1 MAMQIL
7 EEGPRNLVIS
17 FTGAGPD
24 TVDVSAL
31 SPPCEELRILKVIYD
46 CPNEVTAPTTLEWDA
61 TVDVTA
67 LSLHGHSETM
77 CFESFGGLVNN
88 AGAGVTGDV
97 IVTKGDASTSL
108 IVHFKKVRTQSPYP
122 N

>member
-46 CPNEVTAPTTLEWDA
+46 C
-61 TVDVTA
+61 
-67 LSLHGHSETM
+67 LHGHAETL

-97 IVTKGDASTSL
+97 VVTKGDASTSL

>member
-1 MAMQIL
+1 MAMQVI
-7 EEGPRNLVIS
+7 EEGPRNLIIN

-31 SPPCEELRILKVIYD
+31 SPPCEELRIMKIIYD
-46 CPNEVTAPTTLEWDA
+46 AAADVAADTTLAWDA
-61 TVDVTA
+61 TADVTA
-67 LSLHGHSETM
+67 VTLHGHSETL
-77 CFESFGGLVNN
+77 CFESFGGIPNN

-97 IVTKGDASTSL
+97 IVTKGAADVTL
-108 IVHFKKVRTQSPYP
+108 VVHFRKVRTQHPFP

>member
-17 FTGAGPD
+17 FTGGGPD
-24 TVDVSAL
+24 TVDVSEL
-31 SPPCEELRILKVIYD
+31 SPPCEELRILKIIEDNPSDGAASIV
-46 CPNEVTAPTTLEWDA
+46 WDA
-61 TVDVTA
+61 TAAVTA
-67 LSLHGHSETM
+67 WNSNGHADTH
-77 CFESFGGLVNN
+77 CFECFGGLVNN

-97 IVTKGDASTSL
+97 IVTSDADGSL
-108 IVHFKKVRTQSPYP
+108 VVHFKKVRTQRPYP

>member
-1 MAMQIL
+1 MAMQII
-7 EEGPRNLVIS
+7 EEGPRNLVIN

-31 SPPCEELRILKVIYD
+31 SPPCEELRIMKIIYD
-46 CPNEVTAPTTLEWDA
+46 SDAATDTTLAWDA
-61 TVDVTA
+61 TTDVTA
-67 LSLHGHSETM
+67 VTLHAHSETL
-77 CFESFGGLVNN
+77 CFESFGGIPNN

-97 IVTKGDASTSL
+97 IVTKGAADTFL
-108 IVHFKKVRTQSPYP
+108 VVHFKKVRTQHPFP